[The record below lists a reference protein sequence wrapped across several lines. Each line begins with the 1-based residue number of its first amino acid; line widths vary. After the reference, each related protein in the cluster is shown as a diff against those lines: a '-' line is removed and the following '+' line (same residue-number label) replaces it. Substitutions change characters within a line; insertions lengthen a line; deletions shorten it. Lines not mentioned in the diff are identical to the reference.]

1 MMPQGEP
8 FPYAEL
14 HCHSNF
20 SLLDG
25 ASHPEDLVM
34 RAASLGLPALALTD
48 HDAVYGAIR
57 FVRAARERGIRPI
70 LGAELTIDS
79 GPISG
84 HHHLT
89 LLVENQTG
97 WHNLCYLI
105 SRARHAAPKGQAW
118 LDFEELVGCT
128 DGLIALSGCRQGAIS
143 QSLLAEN
150 GRDTAVAV
158 ARRYLEL
165 FGREHF
171 WIELQRHYLPRDE
184 LIVPRLT
191 ALADYLDLGCVAT
204 NNVHYAVPE
213 KHQLQD
219 VLVCIRNLATLDE
232 ATHLRRLNSE
242 YHLKSG
248 REMAKLFGDIPQAI
262 TNTLA
267 IAERCR
273 FELSYGLQ
281 DLPYFPTRH
290 GMSSSAYLRRLC
302 QEAVPKRYG
311 TEPPQNVGRQL
322 QHELRII
329 EQAGLANYFLIVWDI
344 VRFARENGIR
354 CQGRG
359 SAANSLVAYL
369 LFISPIDPL
378 LHDLV
383 FERFL
388 SAERQ
393 VVPDIDIDFD
403 AQRREEVIQ
412 YVYTTYGAEH
422 TAMACTFVT
431 FRKRSAI
438 RDIGKALA
446 LAPEVV
452 ATAVR
457 ALDNQDALQSAALAD
472 RAPLALLL
480 DLSEQIAGFPRH
492 LGIHS
497 GGMIIT
503 GAPLMGRVPTEPATM
518 PDRVV
523 VQWDKEALEE
533 IGLVKID
540 ILGLR
545 MLSAVGEAAAL
556 VAETT
561 GVLPDLDALTFDDPA
576 VYQMIGRADTIGVFQ
591 VESRAQAQMLPRLK
605 PQAFGDLVVGIS
617 LIRPGPIQGNMVH
630 PYLRRRQG
638 LETVTYLHPLLKP
651 ALAETLGVILFQEQV
666 LKVARDLAGF
676 SAGQGERLRRA
687 LGAKRAMEEIARF
700 HDAFLAGAK
709 EAGVPSDVAGTVFEQ
724 LLAFGGYSFAKSH
737 AAAFAVLVYQS
748 AWLKKYHPAPFYAAL
763 LNNQP
768 MGFWNA
774 AVLVNEIRRLDMTV
788 WPVDIHHSRAW
799 CCVEENGIRLGLHY
813 VKGLREEQVTRVLLE
828 RKERPYDSLLD
839 FCLRT
844 RIGQGS
850 VENLIM
856 AGGMNGWGIP
866 RRQLMWELGTLNLD
880 EEMLDLV
887 YKPQEVELPPQTLA
901 ESMLA
906 EQEIMGLSPG
916 EHIMTLYRARLEKQG
931 VQGSDS
937 LTACGSGQQVKAAGL
952 LVVHQS
958 PPTAKG
964 FHFLTLEDE
973 AGMINVIVR
982 PKVYGR
988 YQNIIRGAHLLLVA
1002 GMVQREGDV
1011 INLLADT
1018 IAPLIQ

>member
-1 MMPQGEP
+1 
-8 FPYAEL
+8 
-14 HCHSNF
+14 
-20 SLLDG
+20 
-25 ASHPEDLVM
+25 
-34 RAASLGLPALALTD
+34 
-48 HDAVYGAIR
+48 
-57 FVRAARERGIRPI
+57 
-70 LGAELTIDS
+70 
-79 GPISG
+79 
-84 HHHLT
+84 
-89 LLVENQTG
+89 
-97 WHNLCYLI
+97 
-105 SRARHAAPKGQAW
+105 
-118 LDFEELVGCT
+118 
-128 DGLIALSGCRQGAIS
+128 
-143 QSLLAEN
+143 
-150 GRDTAVAV
+150 
-158 ARRYLEL
+158 
-165 FGREHF
+165 
-171 WIELQRHYLPRDE
+171 
-184 LIVPRLT
+184 
-191 ALADYLDLGCVAT
+191 
-204 NNVHYAVPE
+204 
-213 KHQLQD
+213 
-219 VLVCIRNLATLDE
+219 
-232 ATHLRRLNSE
+232 
-242 YHLKSG
+242 
-248 REMAKLFGDIPQAI
+248 
-262 TNTLA
+262 
-267 IAERCR
+267 
-273 FELSYGLQ
+273 
-281 DLPYFPTRH
+281 
-290 GMSSSAYLRRLC
+290 
-302 QEAVPKRYG
+302 
-311 TEPPQNVGRQL
+311 
-322 QHELRII
+322 
-329 EQAGLANYFLIVWDI
+329 
-344 VRFARENGIR
+344 VRFARENNIR

-369 LFISPIDPL
+369 LFISPVDPIQ
-378 LHDLV
+378 HDLV

-412 YVYTTYGAEH
+412 YVYRTYGADH

-431 FRKRSAI
+431 FRTRSAI

-446 LAPEVV
+446 LAPEVIN
-452 ATAVR
+452 TAVR
-457 ALDNQDALQSAALAD
+457 ALDQQDVLKSTAAAD

-518 PDRVV
+518 PERVV

-545 MLSAVGEAAAL
+545 MLSAVTEAAKL
-556 VAETT
+556 VAEST
-561 GVLPDLDALTFDDPA
+561 GSQPDLDGLTFDDPA
-576 VYQMIGRADTIGVFQ
+576 VYQMIGQADTIGVFQ

-605 PQAFGDLVVGIS
+605 PQVFGDIVVGIS

-630 PYLRRRQG
+630 PFLRRRQG
-638 LETVTYLHPLLKP
+638 LEPVSYLHPLLEP

-676 SAGQGERLRRA
+676 SAGQGEQLRRA
-687 LGAKRAMEEIARF
+687 LGAKRATEEIARF
-700 HDAFLAGAK
+700 RGAFMAGAM
-709 EAGVPSDVAGTVFEQ
+709 EAGVPDATAEKVFEQ

-748 AWLKKYHPAPFYAAL
+748 AWLKRYHPAAFYAAL

-774 AVLVNEIRRLDMTV
+774 AVLVNEIRRLGMTV
-788 WPVDIHHSRAW
+788 WPVDIHESRAW
-799 CCVEENGIRLGLHY
+799 CSVENEGIRLGLHY
-813 VKGLREEQVTRVLLE
+813 VKGLREEQVTRIVAE
-828 RKERPYDSLLD
+828 REVRPYDTLLD

-856 AGGMNGWGIP
+856 AGAMDGWGIP
-866 RRQLMWELGTLNLD
+866 RRQLMWELGS
-880 EEMLDLV
+880 LDLSDDTLDLI
-887 YKPQEVELPPQTLA
+887 YAPQEIDLPQQTIA

-916 EHIMTLYRARLEKQG
+916 DHIMTLYRSRLDEQG
-931 VQGSDS
+931 IHGSYGLAGCS
-937 LTACGSGQQVKAAGL
+937 NGQRIKAAGL

-973 AGMINVIVR
+973 EGMINVIVR

-988 YQNIIRGAHLLLVA
+988 YQAIIRGAHLLLVA
-1002 GMVQREGDV
+1002 GMVQREGEV
-1011 INLLADT
+1011 INLLAEH
-1018 IAPLIQ
+1018 IAPMAQ